1 MTYTGSDALLYS
13 EDYPIYVLDYT
24 DANWDHG
31 VLTWDN
37 CTVMFDDTPLLRRRL
52 EGVSAVVANGIRY
65 KILTVD
71 DSDPGYIMLTL
82 DTEDAAVLRGV
93 ELEFVS

>member
-1 MTYTGSDALLYS
+1 
-13 EDYPIYVLDYT
+13 
-24 DANWDHG
+24 
-31 VLTWDN
+31 
-37 CTVMFDDTPLLRRRL
+37 MFDDTPLLRRRL
-52 EGVSAVVANGIRY
+52 KGVSAVVANGIRY

-93 ELEFVS
+93 EMEFVSFKECAWTVPHRFVWIST